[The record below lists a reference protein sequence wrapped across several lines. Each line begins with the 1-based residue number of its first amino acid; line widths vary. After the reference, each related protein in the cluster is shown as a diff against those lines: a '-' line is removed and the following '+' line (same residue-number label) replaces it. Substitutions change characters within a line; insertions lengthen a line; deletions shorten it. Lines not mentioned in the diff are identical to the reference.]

1 VQVVE
6 RMGLAAVLQ
15 NKWVQGENI
24 NQTHQ
29 FVASGNADLGFV
41 ALSQVG
47 ALASQP
53 TGSMWLVPSA
63 WHDPILQNA
72 VLLSKGKDNPAAIA
86 LMAFLKTPAARD
98 IIRQA
103 GYRLDPP

>member
-1 VQVVE
+1 
-6 RMGLAAVLQ
+6 MGLGAALEK
-15 NKWVQGENI
+15 KWVQGENI

-41 ALSQVG
+41 AMSQVG
-47 ALASQP
+47 AAGSQP
-53 TGSMWLVPSA
+53 TGSLWSVPSH
-63 WHDPILQNA
+63 WHDPIVQNA
-72 VLLSKGKDNPAAIA
+72 VLLTKGKDNAAAIA
-86 LMAFLKTPAARD
+86 LMAFLKTPAARN